1 MKEQGSIAFSSYE
14 HMGRTNGR
22 EHQGASIGAVPPGE
36 RETWKSCLSLS
47 KFSPC
52 EDVALFI
59 IMWLV
64 RRAACLGKIQ
74 VQ

>member
-1 MKEQGSIAFSSYE
+1 MKAQGSIALSSYE

-36 RETWKSCLSLS
+36 RGIWKSCLS
-47 KFSPC
+47 KFSPY